1 MQFYQSNSRKY
12 QFLINFLIISVGVV
26 VLSALLSV
34 RSWYKPSIK
43 LNQVSP
49 ITITLDK
56 DVEVIDKF
64 STKLARE
71 QARQEAIRN
80 TANKEIFEIDKTA
93 QEESFSKLKFAIKV
107 IRNTILNV
115 EPEPDPINPK
125 VNIDA
130 QNFFL
135 GIDDNK
141 FNELLLTEDV
151 KQVLSDSEFYK

>member
-1 MQFYQSNSRKY
+1 M
-12 QFLINFLIISVGVV
+12 
-26 VLSALLSV
+26 

-125 VNIDA
+125 VNID
-130 QNFFL
+130 Q
-135 GIDDNK
+135 
-141 FNELLLTEDV
+141 
-151 KQVLSDSEFYK
+151 Y